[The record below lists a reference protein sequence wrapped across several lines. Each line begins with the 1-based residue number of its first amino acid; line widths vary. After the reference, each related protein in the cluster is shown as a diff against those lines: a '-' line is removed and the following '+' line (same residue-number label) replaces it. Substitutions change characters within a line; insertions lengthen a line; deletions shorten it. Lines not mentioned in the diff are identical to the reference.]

1 MLITA
6 KKQRNCEIYMK
17 RIFWF
22 VSLILVSALLVGC
35 GQKSAGLQEGAAS
48 PDIQLFE
55 NGMDYLNKSQFIKAR
70 LSFQT
75 LINTYPESEFTPSSF
90 LAIADSF
97 YEQGGLENL
106 LQAEAQ
112 YKDFMI
118 FYPTHEM
125 ADDAQLKIAAI
136 NYKLMGPYDRD
147 PTHMRKAANEISR
160 FLTNFPDSEMAPT
173 AREVLKEVKE
183 AMAMRDHYIGNF
195 YFTRDSYR
203 AAEDRYKE
211 VLEKYPDFSTL
222 DETLFNLGR
231 CLEENGQIVE
241 ASVYYKRVAS
251 EFPFSEYF
259 SDSKQHLIMLE
270 QDVPEVDE
278 LLSAQRKA
286 NRREDKGFSITDPLK
301 SIWETVTGREDI
313 YKRAREKADQS
324 TQQGST
330 GGK

>member
-1 MLITA
+1 MF
-6 KKQRNCEIYMK
+6 MK
-17 RIFWF
+17 RLFWK
-22 VSLILVSALLVGC
+22 VSLILAVALFTGC
-35 GQKSAGLQEGAAS
+35 GQKSAGLQEGAAA
-48 PDIQLFE
+48 PDTQLFE
-55 NGMDYLNKSQFIKAR
+55 NGMDYLNKSQYIKAR

-147 PTHMRKAANEISR
+147 PTHMRKAASEIKR

-173 AREVLKEVKE
+173 AREVLKEVEE

-195 YFTRDSYR
+195 YFNRDSYR

-251 EFPFSEYF
+251 EFPFSDYF
-259 SDSKQHLIMLE
+259 SDAKQHLIMLE

-278 LLSAQRKA
+278 ILAAQRRA
-286 NRREDKGFSITDPLK
+286 NRREEKGFSITDPIK
-301 SIWETVTGREDI
+301 SVWETVTGREDI
-313 YKRAREKADQS
+313 YKRARERADQGQ
-324 TQQGST
+324 QQGSN
-330 GGK
+330 GGE

>member
-1 MLITA
+1 
-6 KKQRNCEIYMK
+6 MK
-17 RIFWF
+17 RLFSIVALVL
-22 VSLILVSALLVGC
+22 VSLLFIGC
-35 GQKSAGLQEGAAS
+35 GQKSAGLQEGAAA
-48 PDIQLFE
+48 PDTQLFE
-55 NGMDYLNKSQFIKAR
+55 NGMDYLSKSQFIKAR

-97 YEQGGLENL
+97 YEQGGMENL

-147 PTHMRKAANEISR
+147 PTHMRKAASEIKR
-160 FLTNFPDSEMAPT
+160 FLRNFPDSELAPT
-173 AREVLKEVKE
+173 AKEALKEVE
-183 AMAMRDHYIGNF
+183 ESMAMRDHSIGNF
-195 YFTRDSYR
+195 YFRRTSYR

-211 VLEKYPDFSTL
+211 VLEKYPDFSDL
-222 DETLFNLGR
+222 DETLYHLGR
-231 CLEENGQIVE
+231 CLEENGQVVE

-251 EFPFSEYF
+251 EFPFSEFF
-259 SDSKQHLIMLE
+259 SEAKEHLIMLE

-278 LLSAQRKA
+278 VLASQRRA
-286 NRREDKGFSITDPLK
+286 NRREDKGFSVTDPIK

-313 YKRAREKADQS
+313 YKKARERADQS
-324 TQQGST
+324 TQQGTT
-330 GGK
+330 GS

>member
-1 MLITA
+1 
-6 KKQRNCEIYMK
+6 MK
-17 RIFWF
+17 RIFWL
-22 VSLILVSALLVGC
+22 VSLILLSALLVGC

-48 PDIQLFE
+48 PDITLFE
-55 NGMDYLNKSQFIKAR
+55 NGMDYLSKSQYIKAR
-70 LSFQT
+70 LTFQT
-75 LINTYPESEFTPSSF
+75 LINTYPESEFTPASF

-136 NYKLMGPYDRD
+136 NYKLMGPFDRD
-147 PTHMRKAANEISR
+147 PTHMRKAASEINR

-173 AREVLKEVKE
+173 AREVLNEVRE

-195 YFTRDSYR
+195 YFKRNSYR

-231 CLEENGQIVE
+231 CLEENGQVVE

-251 EFPFSEYF
+251 EFPFSDYF
-259 SDSKQHLIMLE
+259 SDSKEHLIMLE

-278 LLSAQRKA
+278 LLAAQRKA
-286 NRREDKGFSITDPLK
+286 NRREDEGFSITDPLK
-301 SIWETVTGREDI
+301 SIWQKVTGRDDI
-313 YKRAREKADQS
+313 YKKARKKADQG
-324 TQQGST
+324 TQEGFPGSE
-330 GGK
+330 

>member
-1 MLITA
+1 MNAANRKL
-6 KKQRNCEIYMK
+6 NCEMCMK
-17 RIFWF
+17 RICWP
-22 VSLILVSALLVGC
+22 VSVILVLLLFTGC
-35 GQKSAGLQEGAAS
+35 GQKSAGLQEGAVA
-48 PDIQLFE
+48 PDTQLFE
-55 NGMDYLNKSQFIKAR
+55 NGMDYLSKSQFIKAR
-70 LSFQT
+70 LAFQT

-90 LAIADSF
+90 LAVADSF
-97 YEQGGLENL
+97 YEQGGIENL

-136 NYKLMGPYDRD
+136 NYRLMGPYDRD
-147 PTHMRKAANEISR
+147 PTHMRKASAEIKR
-160 FLTNFPDSEMAPT
+160 FLNNYPDSELAPT
-173 AREVLKEVKE
+173 AREALREVEE
-183 AMAMRDHYIGNF
+183 AMAMRDHSIGNF
-195 YFTRDSYR
+195 YFSRNSYR

-231 CLEENGQIVE
+231 SLEENGQIVE
-241 ASVYYKRVAS
+241 AAVYYKRIAS

-259 SDSKQHLIMLE
+259 SEAKEHLIMLE

-278 LLSAQRKA
+278 VLAAQRRA
-286 NRREDKGFSITDPLK
+286 NLREDEGFSITAPIK

-313 YKRAREKADQS
+313 YKKARERADQS
-324 TQQGST
+324 NQQEPT
-330 GGK
+330 GGE

>member
-1 MLITA
+1 
-6 KKQRNCEIYMK
+6 MK
-17 RIFWF
+17 RIFWL
-22 VSLILVSALLVGC
+22 VSLILLSALLVGC
-35 GQKSAGLQEGAAS
+35 GQKSAGLQDSAAS
-48 PDIQLFE
+48 PDITLFE
-55 NGMDYLNKSQFIKAR
+55 NGMDYLSKSQYIKAR

-75 LINTYPESEFTPSSF
+75 LINTYPESEFTPASF

-136 NYKLMGPYDRD
+136 NYKLMGPFDRD
-147 PTHMRKAANEISR
+147 PTHMRKAASEINR

-173 AREVLKEVKE
+173 AREVLKEVRE

-195 YFTRDSYR
+195 YFKKSSYR

-222 DETLFNLGR
+222 DETLFNLGQ
-231 CLEENGQIVE
+231 CLEENGQVVE

-259 SDSKQHLIMLE
+259 SDSKEHLIMLE

-278 LLSAQRKA
+278 LLAAQREA
-286 NRREDKGFSITDPLK
+286 NRREDEGFSITDPLK
-301 SIWETVTGREDI
+301 SIWQTVTGRDDI
-313 YKRAREKADQS
+313 YKKARKKADQG
-324 TQQGST
+324 TQQGFPGSE
-330 GGK
+330 

>member
-1 MLITA
+1 
-6 KKQRNCEIYMK
+6 MK
-17 RIFWF
+17 RILW
-22 VSLILVSALLVGC
+22 VGVLILSAFLFAGC
-35 GQKSAGLQEGAAS
+35 GQKSAGLQEGAAA
-48 PDIQLFE
+48 PDTQLFE
-55 NGMDYLNKSQFIKAR
+55 NGMDYLSKSQFIKAR
-70 LSFQT
+70 LAFQT

-97 YEQGGLENL
+97 YEQGGMENL

-147 PTHMRKAANEISR
+147 PTHMRKAASEIKR
-160 FLTNFPDSEMAPT
+160 FLRNFPDSELAPT
-173 AREVLKEVKE
+173 AREALKEVEE
-183 AMAMRDHYIGNF
+183 AMAMRDHSIGNF
-195 YFTRDSYR
+195 YFNRDSYL

-211 VLEKYPDFSTL
+211 VLEKYPDFSIL
-222 DETLFNLGR
+222 DETLYHLGR
-231 CLEENGQIVE
+231 CLEENGQVVE

-259 SDSKQHLIMLE
+259 SEAKDHLVMLE

-278 LLSAQRKA
+278 VLASQRRA
-286 NRREDKGFSITDPLK
+286 NRREEKGFSITDPIK

-313 YKRAREKADQS
+313 YKKARKRADQDAGRG
-324 TQQGST
+324 TTGS
-330 GGK
+330 

>member
-1 MLITA
+1 LT
-6 KKQRNCEIYMK
+6 
-17 RIFWF
+17 
-22 VSLILVSALLVGC
+22 LVLFLLLFSGC
-35 GQKSAGLQEGAAS
+35 GQKSAGLQEGAAA
-48 PDIQLFE
+48 PDTQLFE
-55 NGMDYLNKSQFIKAR
+55 NGMDYLSKSQFIKAR
-70 LSFQT
+70 LAFQT
-75 LINTYPESEFTPSSF
+75 LINTYPESEFTPASF

-112 YKDFMI
+112 YKDFLI

-147 PTHMRKAANEISR
+147 PTHMRKAASEIKR
-160 FLTNFPDSEMAPT
+160 FLTNFPDSELAPT
-173 AREVLKEVKE
+173 AREVLREVEE
-183 AMAMRDHYIGNF
+183 AQAMRGHSIGNF
-195 YFTRDSYR
+195 YFRRNSYR

-211 VLEKYPDFSTL
+211 VLERFPDFSSL

-231 CLEENGQIVE
+231 SLEENGQVVE

-259 SDSKQHLIMLE
+259 QQAKDHLVMLE

-278 LLSAQRKA
+278 VLAAQRRA
-286 NRREDKGFSITDPLK
+286 NVREDEGFSITDPIK

-313 YKRAREKADQS
+313 YKKARERADQN

-330 GGK
+330 GER

>member
-1 MLITA
+1 
-6 KKQRNCEIYMK
+6 MK
-17 RIFWF
+17 RLFSIVAFVL
-22 VSLILVSALLVGC
+22 VSLLFIGC
-35 GQKSAGLQEGAAS
+35 GQKSAGLQEGAAA
-48 PDIQLFE
+48 PDTQLFE
-55 NGMDYLNKSQFIKAR
+55 NGMDYLSKSQFIKAR

-97 YEQGGLENL
+97 YEQGGMENL

-147 PTHMRKAANEISR
+147 PTHMRKAASEIKR
-160 FLTNFPDSEMAPT
+160 FLRNFPDSELAPT
-173 AREVLKEVKE
+173 AKEALKEVE
-183 AMAMRDHYIGNF
+183 ESMAMRDHSIGNF
-195 YFTRDSYR
+195 YFKRTSYR

-211 VLEKYPDFSTL
+211 VLEKYPDFSDL
-222 DETLFNLGR
+222 DETLFHLGR
-231 CLEENGQIVE
+231 CLEENGQVVE

-251 EFPFSEYF
+251 EFPFSEFF
-259 SDSKQHLIMLE
+259 SEAKEHLIMLE

-278 LLSAQRKA
+278 VLASQRRA
-286 NRREDKGFSITDPLK
+286 NRREDKGFSVTDPIK

-313 YKRAREKADQS
+313 YKKARERADQS
-324 TQQGST
+324 TQQGTT
-330 GGK
+330 GS

>member
-1 MLITA
+1 
-6 KKQRNCEIYMK
+6 MK
-17 RIFWF
+17 RIFWLF
-22 VSLILVSALLVGC
+22 ILIFIAALSAGC
-35 GQKSAGLQEGAAS
+35 GQKSAGLQEGAAA
-48 PDIQLFE
+48 PDTQLFE
-55 NGMDYLNKSQFIKAR
+55 NGMDYLNKSQHIKAR
-70 LSFQT
+70 LAFQT

-97 YEQGGLENL
+97 YAEGGLENL

-112 YKDFMI
+112 YKDFLI

-147 PTHMRKAANEISR
+147 PTHMRKAASEIKR

-173 AREVLKEVKE
+173 AREVLKEVEE

-195 YFTRDSYR
+195 YFKKNSYR

-231 CLEENGQIVE
+231 CLEENGQVVE
-241 ASVYYKRVAS
+241 AAVYYKRVAS
-251 EFPFSEYF
+251 EFPFSKYF
-259 SDSKQHLIMLE
+259 SDAKQHLVMLE
-270 QDVPEVDE
+270 QDIPEIDE
-278 LLSAQRKA
+278 IIAAKRKA
-286 NRREDKGFSITDPLK
+286 NRREDQGFSITDPIK
-301 SIWETVTGREDI
+301 SVWETVSGREDI
-313 YKRAREKADQS
+313 YKRARERADQN
-324 TQQGST
+324 TQTKPT
-330 GGK
+330 GGE

>member
-1 MLITA
+1 
-6 KKQRNCEIYMK
+6 MK
-17 RIFWF
+17 RIFWL
-22 VSLILVSALLVGC
+22 VSLILLSALLVGC
-35 GQKSAGLQEGAAS
+35 GQKSAGLQDSAAS
-48 PDIQLFE
+48 PDITLFE
-55 NGMDYLNKSQFIKAR
+55 NGMDYLSKSQYIKAR
-70 LSFQT
+70 LTFQT

-136 NYKLMGPYDRD
+136 NYKLMGPFDRD
-147 PTHMRKAANEISR
+147 PTHMRKAASEINR
-160 FLTNFPDSEMAPT
+160 FLANFPDSEMAPT
-173 AREVLKEVKE
+173 AREVLKEVRE

-195 YFTRDSYR
+195 YFKRSSYR

-222 DETLFNLGR
+222 DETLFNLGQ
-231 CLEENGQIVE
+231 CLEENGQVVE

-251 EFPFSEYF
+251 EFPFSDYF
-259 SDSKQHLIMLE
+259 SDSKEHLLMLE

-278 LLSAQRKA
+278 LLAAQREA
-286 NRREDKGFSITDPLK
+286 NRREDEGFSITDPLK
-301 SIWETVTGREDI
+301 SIWQTVTGRDDI
-313 YKRAREKADQS
+313 YKKARKKADQG
-324 TQQGST
+324 TQQGFPGSE
-330 GGK
+330 